1 MFTSSSIFLNSE
13 RTWKGLRI
21 RLDTLAVVLESFIR
35 ESVDSSSST
44 ILLLHFEQSCTIVSE
59 AGSFFTEPV

>member
-1 MFTSSSIFLNSE
+1 MLTSSSIFLNNE

-21 RLDTLAVVLESFIR
+21 RLDTLAVDLESFIR
-35 ESVDSSSST
+35 ESVVSSSST
-44 ILLLHFEQSCTIVSE
+44 TLFLHFEQSCTIVNE